1 MFGVYV
7 AEPCPANNS
16 SELRFPEQECEYL
29 AQYAAHRLE
38 VFRRVL
44 QEQEQ
49 VHEFKKRWGKYPC
62 GHLCCCGDNV
72 PEKKKECKGMRETRL
87 FLHILNG
94 CDDLL
99 DSWRADVHCRSK
111 FEKIP
116 WSFEREG
123 EFYGALESIA
133 LYCKAVNSKIGQW
146 HDCDRELE
154 LAVVILEETVARA
167 LHGKALFLDLLQKA
181 QHYAWHLNK
190 EHGWYERLTQ
200 LDAIVKASPILRTQL
215 EDFCKF
221 ETQDVRE
228 SLEQLPAERA
238 VEVMKRGPLRNR
250 EEPLEYNW
258 KEHEYEDSMYELRSR
273 LFSGSAVT
281 AENARA
287 CAKLRNAEFA
297 ELYRSMSKKELQ
309 EELRNRGV
317 RPGRT
322 TSLTNQNVQDRLRQ
336 SDALWVDTA
345 KMTTVD
351 VETFA
356 FLQAKEVVSGLT
368 EDERTRLKLHI
379 ALEREENHLTI
390 LKKEGFFAPLA
401 GYSSA
406 ELVHLTQKLGL
417 RVPEEGY
424 DERTALID
432 ACTVFV
438 DARHR
443 TAERI
448 RMQEHRAPCH
458 ESWVKDSV
466 PDASAKLANRYR
478 DMSVQMLQ
486 DACRDR
492 RLSEHT
498 HTYRAVKR
506 RPAAQGGAGTLAQTL
521 RGKLECNDRA
531 WDEKVPA
538 DGVEDLSTSKLRALA
553 AALDIKQ
560 GDRSKGELLS
570 AINNVQEQREMILRG
585 AWQLKWHMA
594 NSQAA
599 DSDDDV

>member
-1 MFGVYV
+1 M
-7 AEPCPANNS
+7 
-16 SELRFPEQECEYL
+16 
-29 AQYAAHRLE
+29 
-38 VFRRVL
+38 
-44 QEQEQ
+44 
-49 VHEFKKRWGKYPC
+49 
-62 GHLCCCGDNV
+62 
-72 PEKKKECKGMRETRL
+72 
-87 FLHILNG
+87 
-94 CDDLL
+94 
-99 DSWRADVHCRSK
+99 
-111 FEKIP
+111 
-116 WSFEREG
+116 
-123 EFYGALESIA
+123 
-133 LYCKAVNSKIGQW
+133 
-146 HDCDRELE
+146 
-154 LAVVILEETVARA
+154 
-167 LHGKALFLDLLQKA
+167 
-181 QHYAWHLNK
+181 QHYAWHLHNWR
-190 EHGWYERLTQ
+190 GWCERLTQ

-309 EELRNRGV
+309 EELRHRGV
-317 RPGRT
+317 RPGKT
-322 TSLTNQNVQDRLRQ
+322 AGLPNQKAQDRLRQ

-390 LKKEGFFAPLA
+390 LKKEEFFAPLA

-466 PDASAKLANRYR
+466 PDASAKLANSYR

-498 HTYRAVKR
+498 HTHRAVKR
-506 RPAAQGGAGTLAQTL
+506 RPAAQGGAGNLAQTL
-521 RGKLECNDRA
+521 RRRLECNDRA

-570 AINNVQEQREMILRG
+570 AINNVQSQREMILCG
-585 AWQLKWHMA
+585 AWELKWHMA